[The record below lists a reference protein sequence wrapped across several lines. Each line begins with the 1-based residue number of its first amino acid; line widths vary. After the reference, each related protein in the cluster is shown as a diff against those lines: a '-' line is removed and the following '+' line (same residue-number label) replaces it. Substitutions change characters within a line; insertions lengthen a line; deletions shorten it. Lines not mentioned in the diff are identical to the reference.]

1 MQLWA
6 KIKILTATCCEQNL
20 IIFQTPGKSDVDM
33 LKKKLCILLLSSF
46 LFLFITSS
54 AQTGKSVKTIIVD
67 AGHGGKDY
75 GAHGSYEGG
84 MGSYEKNITLA
95 VSLKLVQELKKQ
107 LPDVKIVPTRTTDIY
122 QAPPE
127 KADIANENKG
137 DLFVCI
143 HADAVALKTGR
154 RLIGHHKETRYK
166 VKYTGKGRKRKKIS
180 TPYTVTVPTYEYYKI
195 GSQRNGTS
203 IWLFA
208 AHKTGDKYKAV
219 IKNEEDMEVQ
229 SDADSTYNSIDFSAP
244 EYRMMA
250 KVHADR
256 YQKKSI
262 LLASYVDQEI
272 EKTDRPALGIN
283 QRQKGI
289 WVLQA
294 TNMPAILVETGFIT
308 NHNDERYLNSEKGQ
322 QELAESIAAAVK
334 RYKEQLESSKGNIT
348 LPAEIKPEEKK
359 VLQEAITH
367 KYEQRGKNILKKINV
382 TQNNFRVDLYDDGDV
397 DGDIV
402 SVYYNG
408 DLLLDNKKLTDKP
421 LTLNLTTDASKT
433 ENELVIY
440 AENEGNIPPNT
451 ALMIVTEGDNRNEV
465 RISADSKKNG
475 IIIFSKK

>member
-1 MQLWA
+1 LQLWA
-6 KIKILTATCCEQNL
+6 KIKILSPTYCEQTL

-33 LKKKLCILLLSSF
+33 LKKILCIPLLSS
-46 LFLFITSS
+46 LLFIYINS
-54 AQTGKSVKTIIVD
+54 AAQNAKSVKTIIVD

-75 GAHGSYEGG
+75 GAHGAYEGG
-84 MGSYEKNITLA
+84 LGSYEKNITLEI
-95 VSLKLVQELKKQ
+95 SLKLVEELKRQ
-107 LPDVKIVPTRTTDIY
+107 LPDVKIIPTRTTDIY
-122 QAPPE
+122 QSPPE
-127 KADIANENKG
+127 KANIANNNKG

-154 RLIGHHKETRYK
+154 RQIGSHKETRYK
-166 VKYTGKGRKRKKIS
+166 VKYTGKGKRKKKIS

-219 IKNEEDMEVQ
+219 MKNEEEMEVE

-262 LLASYVDQEI
+262 LLATYVDQEI

-348 LPAEIKPEEKK
+348 APTDIKPEEKK
-359 VLQEAITH
+359 VLQEATSE
-367 KYEQRGKNILKKINV
+367 KYEKRENNILKRIKV
-382 TQNNFRVDLYDDGDV
+382 TQPEFKVDLYDDGDV

-402 SVYYNG
+402 SIYYNG
-408 DLLLDNKKLTDKP
+408 SLLLDKQKLTEKA
-421 LTLNLTTDASKT
+421 LTLDLTADSSRA
-433 ENELVIY
+433 ENELLIY
-440 AENEGNIPPNT
+440 AENEGDIPPNT
-451 ALMIVTEGDNRNEV
+451 ALMIVTEGNNRSEV
-465 RISADSKKNG
+465 RISADTKKNG
-475 IIIFSKK
+475 VIIFSKK